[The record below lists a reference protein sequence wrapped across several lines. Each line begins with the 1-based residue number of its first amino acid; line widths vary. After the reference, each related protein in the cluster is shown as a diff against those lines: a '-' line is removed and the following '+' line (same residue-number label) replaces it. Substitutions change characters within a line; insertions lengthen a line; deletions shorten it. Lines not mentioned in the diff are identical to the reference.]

1 MRKLYTNAIFLLVA
15 AMIAAAA
22 FAAVGGANPA
32 FAQASLIFGTTLA
45 GGALS
50 VGMVFASRKSQ
61 ASFQIAPWLTPID
74 LNVAAAV
81 LVALFDPRLARLL
94 APGRGLR
101 RRGRRRHRRRRRRQH
116 RRYPHGLRQER
127 RGTRRRGRHCVIRV
141 AYFVGEPAHYAILT
155 TQYDLPHES
164 LGSRDR

>member
-15 AMIAAAA
+15 AMTAAAA

-81 LVALFDPRLARLL
+81 LVALS
-94 APGRGLR
+94 
-101 RRGRRRHRRRRRRQH
+101 
-116 RRYPHGLRQER
+116 
-127 RGTRRRGRHCVIRV
+127 I
-141 AYFVGEPAHYAILT
+141 
-155 TQYDLPHES
+155 
-164 LGSRDR
+164 LGSLVSSLPVEVFVDAAAEGIVGGVAGSIAGILMAFAKKDEEPDDAEGTA